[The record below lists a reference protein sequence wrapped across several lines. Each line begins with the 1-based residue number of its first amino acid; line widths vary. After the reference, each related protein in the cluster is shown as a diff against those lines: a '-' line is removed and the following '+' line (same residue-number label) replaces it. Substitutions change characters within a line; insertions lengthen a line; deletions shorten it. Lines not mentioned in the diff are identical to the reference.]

1 MNAGA
6 NAGASDKG
14 WVDVVWLLV
23 LATIWSSSFTAIKFA
38 VPTMPPLTLVA
49 VRTVIAVCVLV
60 PIMLVQGG
68 RLPRDSKSWTIGF
81 ALGVFGISMP
91 FFLIGWGEQ
100 RVSSSLAAILIGIMP
115 LATMVLAHFFNE
127 GDRFT
132 LAKLAGIVL
141 GFTGIVVLIGPE
153 ALQGLGGDVVYQLA
167 VAGAALCY
175 AVNAVLTRNLPSGGG
190 GRGDSRIG
198 RGIMV
203 LLCGVA
209 ITVPLALAIDGP
221 GAIWQ
226 ADTNAWLGALY
237 LGVLP
242 TGLATLIY
250 FRLVEVRG
258 ASFFSYVN
266 YLNPVFG
273 VVLGA
278 LILGEVLSAQAIAAL
293 ALILAGVAVTNKKR
307 RA

>member
-1 MNAGA
+1 VNLQS
-6 NAGASDKG
+6 SDKG
-14 WVDVVWLLV
+14 WIDVALLLL
-23 LATIWSSSFTAIKFA
+23 LAAIWSSSFTAIKFA

-49 VRTVIAVCVLV
+49 VRTVIAVALLL
-60 PIMLVQGG
+60 PIMLAQGA
-68 RLPRDSKSWTIGF
+68 RLPTDSKSWTIGF
-81 ALGVFGISMP
+81 ALGVFGISLP

-100 RVSSSLAAILIGIMP
+100 RVDSGLAAILMGVMP

-132 LAKLAGIVL
+132 LAKLVGVSI
-141 GFTGIVVLIGPE
+141 GFAGIVVLMGPE
-153 ALQGLGGDVVYQLA
+153 ALKGLGGDLIYQLA
-167 VAGAALCY
+167 VAGGALCY
-175 AVNAVLTRNLPSGGG
+175 AVNAVLTRNLPSGSG

-203 LLCGVA
+203 LICGAA
-209 ITVPLALAIDGP
+209 IAVPLALAIDGP
-221 GAIWQ
+221 DAVLR
-226 ADTNAWLGALY
+226 ADTNAWFGAVY

-258 ASFFSYVN
+258 ASFFSFVN

-273 VVLGA
+273 VVWGVLLLA
-278 LILGEVLSAQAIAAL
+278 EVLSLQAIAAL
-293 ALILAGVAVTNKKR
+293 VLILAGVAVANKKR